1 MFSDFELNL
10 NRQISGLK
18 TLRNISELTKTG
30 DRFMG
35 TKGDRKAIG
44 YMKRQFKSYGLDIKE
59 LPVKALIFKDEKPH
73 LQILATREDLE
84 QPRVTFMA
92 PLLRESL

>member
-18 TLRNISELTKTG
+18 TLSNISELTKTW
-30 DRFMG
+30 DRFVG

-44 YMKRQFKSYGLDIKE
+44 YMKRQFRSNGLGIKE
-59 LPVKALIFKDEKPH
+59 LPVKALTFEDEKPH
-73 LQILATREDLE
+73 LQILAIRGDLE
-84 QPRVTFMA
+84 QTRVTFVA
-92 PLLRESL
+92 PLLRESF